1 MIKLEVNT
9 QIFFLLIILLDKFWP
24 SLLET
29 VVLMPTFYCLCEY
42 CVGIT
47 LQSENQT

>member
-29 VVLMPTFYCLCEY
+29 VVLMPTFLSLRILCWY
-42 CVGIT
+42 HIT
-47 LQSENQT
+47 E